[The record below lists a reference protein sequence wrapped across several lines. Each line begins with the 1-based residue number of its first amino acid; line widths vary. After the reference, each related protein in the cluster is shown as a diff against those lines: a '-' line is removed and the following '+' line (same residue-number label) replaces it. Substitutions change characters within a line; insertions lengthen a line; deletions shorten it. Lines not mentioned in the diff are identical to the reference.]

1 MNAEHTA
8 STDQIVN
15 RWAEIIAPA
24 RSSCHQERSWQR
36 LLVSSCGLL
45 TALGRHTLS
54 QVIVTTGHGEEDWS
68 AWYRL
73 FNAARIDWEEAQR
86 QLLKQ
91 VEEQFAVG
99 KPLTVVLDGTH
110 LPRTSRRMPGVGW
123 ARQPRT
129 PVWMTGIHLTHR
141 WVGMSAVLP
150 RSSTGDSRTV
160 PVRFV
165 PACAPRAVPLQDHD
179 PLSEGEAGREL
190 LSWLRTELD
199 GQGAAERM
207 VLAVGDGAYGS
218 ARMRQQLPERT
229 VLLSRCHRNRALF
242 ALPEEHPSRGR
253 KRQYGDHLPTPHEL
267 LLEQTGFTA
276 VPVTIRGRLRR
287 LQVKVVGPV
296 LIRPAADHPLF
307 LLVVK
312 GYTPNQRGATH
323 HREAI
328 FYLVDA
334 QRGPDGQWRLPYPL
348 AELIALAW
356 QRWEVE
362 VMHRELKSGFGLGQQ
377 QQWSSAGLVAVVQWI
392 TWLYGTLILAA
403 YTAWGYQPPGSH
415 RLGCWWEPRRWS
427 LATLWQT
434 IRREIWQLAEFLP
447 VWSRTP
453 DRWGAITAWFAAPD
467 NPLAGYRRI

>member
-1 MNAEHTA
+1 MNAKHSA
-8 STDQIVN
+8 SSEKLIN
-15 RWAEIIAPA
+15 RWGEIIASA
-24 RSSCHQERSWQR
+24 RGSCRQERSWQR

-45 TALGRHTLS
+45 TAMGRHTLS
-54 QVIVTTGHGEEDWS
+54 QIIVTVGHGDEDWS

-73 FNAARIDWEEAQR
+73 FSESRVNWEEAQR
-86 QLLKQ
+86 QLLQQ
-91 VEEQFAVG
+91 VEAEFAAEQ
-99 KPLTVVLDGTH
+99 PLTVVLDGTH

-141 WVGMSAVLP
+141 WVGMSALLP
-150 RSSTGDSRTV
+150 RSSSGESRAV

-165 PACAPRAVPLQDHD
+165 PACAPRAVPLKDHD
-179 PLSEGEAGREL
+179 PLSEGEAGIEL
-190 LSWLRTELD
+190 LTWLRTELD
-199 GQGAAERM
+199 AQGAKDRG

-218 ARMRQQLPERT
+218 AQMRQQLPERT
-229 VLLSRCHRNRALF
+229 VLLSRCHRNRRLY
-242 ALPEEHPSRGR
+242 ALPEEQPQRGR
-253 KRQYGDHLPTPHEL
+253 KRQYGDQLPNPHEL
-267 LLEQTGFTA
+267 LLEKQGFRA
-276 VPVTIRGRLRR
+276 VPVTIRGRERR

-307 LLVVK
+307 LLVIK
-312 GYTPNQRGATH
+312 GYTPEQRGAKH

-334 QRGPDGQWRLPYPL
+334 EHGPDGTWRLPYPV

-403 YTAWGYQPPGSH
+403 YTTWSYRPPGSH

-427 LATLWQT
+427 LATVWQT
-434 IRREIWQLAEFLP
+434 IRQDIWQLGAFRP
-447 VWSRTP
+447 VWSRTT
-453 DRWGAITAWFAAPD
+453 DKWGEIATWFAAPG